1 MDFIWWLRGRFFITF
16 FPVRSSIWLNNGNIL
31 TAATF
36 LPQSRCHCSFE
47 EELLSLRA
55 YRGNFAQ
62 TAEDLSFQSHLKA
75 FRTVAFHQLNWGNVA
90 RRYHCR
96 LIQRWR
102 SPFLSEK
109 SVLKKISYI
118 WLLSENQRT
127 REPGSVLPYCTLCI
141 QDWCHEIVM
150 IGCRAVEHGLTFTF
164 TFLSLFSSHCVSPTS
179 PASFS
184 PSSCFYR
191 PSLTLS
197 VSLPVS
203 PVHSTPP
210 GSRIQQGE
218 DSSAVTTAWSRCPR
232 QGQRVRTNELK

>member
-109 SVLKKISYI
+109 SVLKISYI

-127 REPGSVLPYCTLCI
+127 RKCTSLLHSLYTRLMSWNRDDRLSCCRTWAHIYFYIFVSFFPPTVYLLRPLHLFLPPLVF
-141 QDWCHEIVM
+141 IVPLW
-150 IGCRAVEHGLTFTF
+150 HFLYL
-164 TFLSLFSSHCVSPTS
+164 FLSLQ
-179 PASFS
+179 
-184 PSSCFYR
+184 
-191 PSLTLS
+191 
-197 VSLPVS
+197 
-203 PVHSTPP
+203 STPLHLAA
-210 GSRIQQGE
+210 GYN
-218 DSSAVTTAWSRCPR
+218 
-232 QGQRVRTNELK
+232 RVRIVQLLLQHGADVHAKDKGYVQMN

>member
-127 REPGSVLPYCTLCI
+127 RKCTSLLHSLYTRLMSWNRDDRLSCCRTWAHIYFYIFVSFFLPLCI
-141 QDWCHEIVM
+141 SYVPCIFFS
-150 IGCRAVEHGLTFTF
+150 LLL
-164 TFLSLFSSHCVSPTS
+164 FLSSLFDTFCI
-179 PASFS
+179 
-184 PSSCFYR
+184 SSC
-191 PSLTLS
+191 LS
-197 VSLPVS
+197 S
-203 PVHSTPP
+203 PLHSTW
-210 GSRIQQGE
+210 QQ
-218 DSSAVTTAWSRCPR
+218 DTTGW
-232 QGQRVRTNELK
+232 G